1 MIRNVND
8 NINRVFY
15 EGITPY
21 ETNKK
26 CAKIAAGDVGYEI
39 ACAATRLSYDGFHGF
54 EGVEFANGYRR
65 AMADI
70 VAFIDRYVGEN
81 VREQFFFGACD
92 FPWAECFIAEI
103 LGRNR
108 K

>member
-8 NINRVFY
+8 NINKVFH

-21 ETNKK
+21 KTDKK
-26 CAKIAAGDVGYEI
+26 CAKIAAGDVGYKI
-39 ACAATRLSYDGFHGF
+39 ACAALRLSYDGFSGF
-54 EGVEFANGYRR
+54 EGREYAAGYIR
-65 AMADI
+65 AMTDI
-70 VAFIDRYVGEN
+70 VAFIERYVGKN
-81 VREQFFFGACD
+81 IRECIYNGEYV
-92 FPWAECFIAEI
+92 PWSECFIAEM